1 MQENRYFPKSE
12 NPIINKIPDTIPDGN
27 KQVFTPNYIHKDLAK
42 QVLTPKYHPDV
53 CPSPQPNDDQD
64 WYDEPD
70 YTQAIAQGVQEVLSD
85 ARPQLTRSEAEEQMH
100 LTELRRLAEA
110 YSENDAKV
118 ISEVMSKNYPM
129 IMFAALQV
137 EFTDMKYRL
146 DTITGAVNNDTQ

>member
-12 NPIINKIPDTIPDGN
+12 NPIINKIPETIPDGN
-27 KQVFTPNYIHKDLAK
+27 KQVFTPK
-42 QVLTPKYHPDV
+42 QSMVKPDV

-70 YTQAIAQGVQEVLSD
+70 YVTAVAQGMQEVLQD

-110 YSENDAKV
+110 YSENDARV
-118 ISEVMSKNYPM
+118 LSEVLSKNYPM

-146 DTITGAVNNDTQ
+146 DMITGAVNNDTQ